1 MAENPKKP
9 NEEPSFLN
17 PKAESEGSFFGMDF
31 LRWFFFPLLCVCAEY
46 AVAFITDWSGASKFF
61 VVCALF
67 TTAILFVKEYNSS
80 YAEKEVLA
88 GNEARAKR
96 ILSLS
101 KSSWRWILFSPVLA
115 WLNARVLLDD
125 VPLGYYLVCV
135 FHVFVDLIAFCFTLN
150 KIFGGDCSDS
160 GYRVRLNDVDRKLL
174 EDLRKRVDCIN
185 DMQRLEI
192 LLKET
197 DGIDK
202 KRLEE
207 LLKKTNNLAGKQ
219 KK

>member
-31 LRWFFFPLLCVCAEY
+31 LCWFFFPLFCVCAEY
-46 AVAFITDWSGASKFF
+46 AVAFTDWSGENKFL

-67 TTAILFVKEYNSS
+67 TTAITYVKGFSS
-80 YAEKEVLA
+80 SSAKKETLA

-115 WLNARVLLDD
+115 WLCERVFSYDEPFGYSLVWFFHAFFD
-125 VPLGYYLVCV
+125 LGVLCWK
-135 FHVFVDLIAFCFTLN
+135 FTKFFESLPPPAVTAEL
-150 KIFGGDCSDS
+150 SDA
-160 GYRVRLNDVDRKLL
+160 DRKLL
-174 EDLRKRVDCIN
+174 EDLRKRVDGIN

>member
-17 PKAESEGSFFGMDF
+17 PEAKSEESFFDMDF
-31 LRWFFFPLLCVCAEY
+31 LRWFFSPLLCVCAEY

-67 TTAILFVKEYNSS
+67 TTASVFVKEFNSS

-115 WLNARVLLDD
+115 WLNALVFLDD
-125 VPLGYYLVCV
+125 VPLGYYLVCG

-150 KIFGGDCSDS
+150 KIFGS
-160 GYRVRLNDVDRKLL
+160 GPYLGRLVRLNDVDRKLL
-174 EDLRKRVDCIN
+174 EDLRKKMDDIN
-185 DMQRLEI
+185 DMQQLEI

-207 LLKKTNNLAGKQ
+207 LLKKTNNLTGKQ

>member
-31 LRWFFFPLLCVCAEY
+31 LCWFFFPLLCVCAEY

-67 TTAILFVKEYNSS
+67 TTASVFVKEFNSS

-115 WLNARVLLDD
+115 WLNALVFLDD
-125 VPLGYYLVCV
+125 VPLGYYLVCG

-150 KIFGGDCSDS
+150 KIFGS
-160 GYRVRLNDVDRKLL
+160 GPYLGRLVRLNDVDRKLL
-174 EDLRKRVDCIN
+174 EDLRKKMDDIN
-185 DMQRLEI
+185 DMQQLEI